1 MKLKTVIAIFI
12 TAILLSS
19 CATQENS
26 VNTRQT
32 DGSDKVPVSQIWEGY
47 EELQGKNY
55 GDVLVL
61 PDKIIPSNIAEL
73 YTLPVDLSS
82 DGDHSAQSKEY
93 FKRFFGDGFDENA
106 ISFNEDEDT
115 YIYATANGDFSAFGL
130 GRPFTAIKG
139 GESPAAGEIIA
150 YYNPWTDLDTV
161 LELANGS
168 CTVKEVTDTV
178 NSFLKDS
185 YEPLFSDLDLKIESV
200 MLYERAGDLKRIV
213 RCKVSASYRGLMLE
227 DDLSPLFEV
236 ENKPFYKIITNYT
249 PAKIEFELD
258 SKDNIIN
265 AITTLLFANSEKS
278 AKLEELI
285 SLSQAAELLE
295 KELALFSHYSISEI
309 KLMYCC
315 KVRLPS
321 LAPPDMGPGQSVNDF
336 PELEAEMYEEFGDIP
351 PRTFVPTWCFY
362 LQNQNGNRDSLKVN
376 AVTGEITVDIN
387 RG

>member
-1 MKLKTVIAIFI
+1 MIKRMTAVTLAALLLAACSAQDNGGKTKEA
-12 TAILLSS
+12 
-19 CATQENS
+19 
-26 VNTRQT
+26 
-32 DGSDKVPVSQIWEGY
+32 DPSDTGKVPLSQIWDGY

-227 DDLSPLFEV
+227 DDSSPLFEV

-309 KLMYCC
+309 KLMYAL
-315 KVRLPS
+315 KRRFFQSITEYWRRLPMIMS
-321 LAPPDMGPGQSVNDF
+321 FLRSFRNV
-336 PELEAEMYEEFGDIP
+336 
-351 PRTFVPTWCFY
+351 W
-362 LQNQNGNRDSLKVN
+362 
-376 AVTGEITVDIN
+376 IN
-387 RG
+387 